1 MTGSFSAYDEQSSSA
16 NAAES
21 ANLSSTKWIIGK
33 NVPWSVSWTDEQSY
47 DLQLSNDFPGLVDL
61 VQIQRQG
68 VGAPRF
74 SALHITR
81 HRMGMARHLCHVC
94 GKPTSRRDRYIFPI
108 ESGGFVIMPDES
120 TRYAGNVPPVHFA
133 CARRAQQLCPH
144 LSRAFAQ
151 PIAFPSEESRLIQR
165 TDVVPGM
172 EAVAKTLPPN
182 LKIVFTCYRLYGP
195 RFSKRVAQLRQ
206 NQMSVVA
213 TPTDKRS

>member
-1 MTGSFSAYDEQSSSA
+1 MTGSFSTYEGQ
-16 NAAES
+16 
-21 ANLSSTKWIIGK
+21 LSSLDTAASAGDRPGGWVIGK

-68 VGAPRF
+68 MGTPRF
-74 SALHITR
+74 AALHITR
-81 HRMGMARHLCHVC
+81 HRMGMAQHLCHVC
-94 GKPTSRRDRYIFPI
+94 GKPTPRRDRYIFPK

-120 TRYAGNVPPVHFA
+120 TRYAGNVPPVHFS

-144 LSRAFAQ
+144 LSQAYAQ
-151 PIAFPSEESRLIQR
+151 PMAFPSEESRLIQR
-165 TDVVPGM
+165 TSVVPGM

-195 RFSKRVAQLRQ
+195 CFSKRVAQLRQ
-206 NQMSVVA
+206 GEEA
-213 TPTDKRS
+213 ILK